1 MDNKAL
7 TPKKPMKDK
16 TGLRFFRIKRDELL
30 SNEKKEVENQ
40 NKVYNL
46 EDVLKDRIMK
56 EVSYPAIEVLEKHFL
71 NEGRLTEETTRK
83 IISLAQALLRK
94 ENNLLDIKPPV
105 TIVGDIH
112 GQYYDLLTA
121 IDHGGVP
128 GKTKYLFLGDY
139 VDRGNFS
146 MEVLL
151 YLYSLKILYP
161 DSVFLLRF

>member
-56 EVSYPAIEVLEKHFL
+56 EVSYPAINKLPIAEVFDKHGKPRIEVLEKHFL
-71 NEGRLTEETTRK
+71 NEGT
-83 IISLAQALLRK
+83 
-94 ENNLLDIKPPV
+94 
-105 TIVGDIH
+105 
-112 GQYYDLLTA
+112 
-121 IDHGGVP
+121 
-128 GKTKYLFLGDY
+128 
-139 VDRGNFS
+139 
-146 MEVLL
+146 
-151 YLYSLKILYP
+151 
-161 DSVFLLRF
+161 